1 MVLKQSSQSG
11 RVDSILGELWK
22 FHRIKIMRTESRI
35 GNSGKVGWG
44 GHLSR
49 LQGPGGD
56 ACPLKMVVV
65 IPCGRF

>member
-22 FHRIKIMRTESRI
+22 CHRIKIMRTETGI

-44 GHLSR
+44 ALE
-49 LQGPGGD
+49 
-56 ACPLKMVVV
+56 
-65 IPCGRF
+65 